1 MNKKNSVAATLAIAA
16 MLGFLCTLAYL
27 AVGTVPATNR
37 DFFNM
42 ALVALIGFV
51 GTAFGYYLGSSL
63 GSAQKNDLI
72 RSAAA
77 VPAWP
82 PPADQSQAGY
92 ILLPLLFLLA
102 AFACIIALTGCAHT
116 SATGVTD
123 TPLQTAGKSLLAVKS
138 TIVTA
143 ATATD
148 NLCKAGKLTPDT
160 CAQAKA
166 AYEIARPAYDMAVDA
181 YLLYSTGGD
190 AADYTAALVRV
201 QGIAQN
207 LLLIASGGAK

>member
-16 MLGFLCTLAYL
+16 MLGFLCILAYL

-77 VPAWP
+77 VPAGP

-92 ILLPLLFLLA
+92 IRLPALWFLLA
-102 AFACIIALTGCAHT
+102 SFICILAITGCAHT

-138 TIVTA
+138 SIVTA

-148 NLCKAGKLTPDT
+148 SLCKAGKLNQDT

-181 YLLYSTGGD
+181 AAYHLAAGCLYIWH
-190 AADYTAALVRV
+190 R
-201 QGIAQN
+201 
-207 LLLIASGGAK
+207 SGL